1 VGLVV
6 VKLGGSL
13 ITDKNKPFFFRSGV
27 VSRLARE
34 LAEAYREKDLIIL
47 HGGGSYGHP
56 VARRYRVSEGLQR
69 SSLRGLAETRY
80 WMTILNAKVTRA
92 LVDAGIP
99 AVPMQTSAFTICE
112 RGAVKRIFLE
122 PLKALLSMRAVPLA
136 YGDVVMD
143 TALGFS
149 ILSADVLAA
158 ELAIRLGAERLVY
171 ALAVDGVY
179 TANPD
184 AVSTARLLTEL
195 SADAVESVA
204 SGGTGID
211 VTGGMRLK
219 LRCAARAARE
229 GIEVVLGTGLKE
241 GNLAKMV
248 ISGKGVRTRIVP

>member
-1 VGLVV
+1 MGLVV

-13 ITDKNKPFFFRSGV
+13 ITDKNKPFFFHSEV

-34 LAEAYREKDLIIL
+34 LAEAYREKDLVVL

-56 VARRYRVSEGLQR
+56 VARQYRVSEGLPK
-69 SSLRGLAETRY
+69 SSLKGLAETRY
-80 WMTILNAKVTRA
+80 WMTVLNAKVTRA

-112 RGAVKRIFLE
+112 GGVIKRVFLE

-136 YGDVVMD
+136 YGDVVVD
-143 TALGFS
+143 TVSGFS

-229 GIEVVLGTGLKE
+229 GIEVVLGTGLRE
-241 GNLAKMV
+241 GNLVRMIV
-248 ISGKGVRTRIVP
+248 SGKGVCTRIVP